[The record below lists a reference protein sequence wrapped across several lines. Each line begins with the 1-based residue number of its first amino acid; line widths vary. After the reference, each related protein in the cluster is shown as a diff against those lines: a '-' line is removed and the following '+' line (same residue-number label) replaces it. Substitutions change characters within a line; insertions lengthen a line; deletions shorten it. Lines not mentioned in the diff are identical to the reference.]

1 MKIITIMCLLLST
14 SVYAQIECK
23 GYSRLYQ
30 NNQMEEKEVTLELTA
45 DNARFLKMQ
54 GALDDVF
61 FGVTQDKPSDSFLV
75 TVTNADDYTRGVV
88 TRASFD
94 LNGRL
99 HVSSVKGELVHKLE
113 CRRD

>member
-1 MKIITIMCLLLST
+1 MKILILALLFSA
-14 SVYAQIECK
+14 SAYAQIECK

-30 NNQMEEKEVTLELTA
+30 NNQMEEKEVTLETSA
-45 DNARFLKMQ
+45 DNARFLKMA
-54 GALDDVF
+54 GELDDVF

-88 TRASFD
+88 VRASFD
-94 LNGRL
+94 LNNRL
-99 HVSSVKGELVHKLE
+99 NVSSVKGKLVHKLE